1 VSELEDKLA
10 ALETAEAVFSQNSIP
25 YALVGGLAVGLRS
38 GVPRATLDSDFA
50 ISSAVDRVWVSE
62 RFVALGFQVKGQF
75 AHSIHLLH
83 ASGELVRLIFDPGF
97 DPMIERA
104 EVLALGDI
112 DLKVVTREDL
122 LAMKRRAAEDPERA
136 RSKSL
141 RDQADLVLLEGEEGP
156 ESVVDGW

>member
-50 ISSAVDRVWVSE
+50 ISTAIDRGWLSD
-62 RFVALGFQVKGQF
+62 RFVAVGFQVKGRF
-75 AHSIHLLH
+75 AHTVHLLH

-104 EVLALGDI
+104 ELLPLGDI
-112 DLKVVTREDL
+112 ALKVVTRDDL
-122 LAMKRRAAEDPERA
+122 LAMKRRAADDPERA

-141 RDQADLVLLEGEEGP
+141 RDQADLILLEGDEGP

>member
-50 ISSAVDRVWVSE
+50 IATAVDRSWVTD
-62 RFVALGFQVKGQF
+62 RFVAVGFQVKGRF
-75 AHSIHLLH
+75 AHTVHLLH

-104 EVLALGDI
+104 ELLALGDI
-112 DLKVVTREDL
+112 ALKVVTREDL
-122 LAMKRRAAEDPERA
+122 LAMKRRAADDPERA

-141 RDQADLVLLEGEEGP
+141 RDQADLVLLEGDEGP

>member
-50 ISSAVDRVWVSE
+50 ISTAVDRVWVSE
-62 RFVALGFQVKGQF
+62 RFVALGFQIKGHF
-75 AHSIHLLH
+75 SHTVHLLH

-104 EVLALGDI
+104 ELLPLGDI
-112 DLKVVTREDL
+112 ALKVVTREDL
-122 LAMKRRAAEDPERA
+122 LAMKRRAAEDPGRA

-141 RDQADLVLLEGEEGP
+141 RDQADLVLLEGDEGP